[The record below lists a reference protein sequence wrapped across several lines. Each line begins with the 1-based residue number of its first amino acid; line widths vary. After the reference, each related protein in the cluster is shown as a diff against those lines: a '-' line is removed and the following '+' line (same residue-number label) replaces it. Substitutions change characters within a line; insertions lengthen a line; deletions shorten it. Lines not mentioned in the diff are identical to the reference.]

1 MSMLTTTSRL
11 EALKR
16 EIEAARNATHNYQGD
31 FTEGMATGLR
41 IALNAIDHQLQF
53 ARDIEAAQVV
63 HQ

>member
-1 MSMLTTTSRL
+1 MSALTTTSRL

-16 EIEAARNATHNYQGD
+16 EIEAARNATHSYEGE

-41 IALNAIDHQLQF
+41 IALNAIDNQLQF
-53 ARDIEAAQVV
+53 ARDIEAAQAE

>member
-1 MSMLTTTSRL
+1 VSALTAAGRL

-16 EIEAARNATHNYQGD
+16 EIEAACNVTHRYQGD

-53 ARDIEAAQVV
+53 ARDIEAAQAA